1 MHSAALRV
9 GAELVHAQ
17 AAREALPGWAL
28 LPAEAVVQEE
38 VAEVAAGEEAA
49 AGAEGNDP

>member
-17 AAREALPGWAL
+17 AAREGLPAWAL
-28 LPAEAVVQEE
+28 LPAEAVVQE
-38 VAEVAAGEEAA
+38 EVAAGEEAA